1 MFKKI
6 MGASLVTIM
15 IMSMSG
21 CSFNMP
27 VVANNHDSDRGFI
40 CYENRIIIDV
50 ANNTTTNRLNIPNA
64 VEKALLEKYDQRK
77 DTRETHTYK
86 HTENYIEQEERCRKT
101 SFRYASNVSAME
113 AAQIRYD
120 NCMDFSGPRTT
131 HTVERTG
138 SFASIRKQDSSDK
151 DILLQYYIETQQNS
165 QWNAFDFTIK
175 IDGDFI
181 VLYIDGKNGC
191 SLPNNL
197 SEMISSIVKEND
209 DNFLN
214 LQYYKL

>member
-6 MGASLVTIM
+6 MGASLVTFMVIT
-15 IMSMSG
+15 ISG

-27 VVANNHDSDRGFI
+27 VVANNHESDRGFI

-50 ANNTTTNRLNIPNA
+50 ANNTTTNRLNIPKA
-64 VEKALLEKYDQRK
+64 VEKALLETYSNHK
-77 DTRETHTYK
+77 DTRKTHTYK

-120 NCMDFSGPRTT
+120 NCMDFSGPQTT

-151 DILLQYYIETQQNS
+151 DILLKYYIETQQNS

-191 SLPNNL
+191 QL
-197 SEMISSIVKEND
+197 SESFTKLISNVVKEND